1 MTLFSVWHMI
11 VNVVVCVIPM
21 RRWRRRIRRVVLS
34 FRIRDLFEYR
44 RFSRKS
50 PRHNAVL
57 LVEVNGVHGE
67 VVAGLLEY
75 FQELGFAVD
84 VLVNDMVLK
93 DYPFCRADLR
103 GVSVFSCHFGAF
115 SWFFDSARFARYVH
129 VVLMTSA
136 GYRYI
141 DGSDA
146 ASVVS
151 HYGLERK
158 ARSLFVVEHELRDVE
173 RFDEQGLLAAGR
185 LLTLGRLGRGV
196 FVAPVSFGERSVGNV
211 TPRRGTSSSFIVV
224 GGIQRDRKNHAAL
237 VDAVRSLLRE
247 GLSPRVTVVGSG
259 DLDALPDDIRPFFE
273 ITGRL
278 PYPEM
283 FARVET
289 AGFFLP
295 LLDHTNPAH
304 ERYVTTGVTGS
315 AQLIYAFAKIPVI
328 EPHFASFYG
337 FSDENAI
344 VTDNLADGMASAMKM
359 SDADYR
365 QRQAALQKLA
375 QELRGQ
381 SLENLRRILGRG

>member
-1 MTLFSVWHMI
+1 
-11 VNVVVCVIPM
+11 M
-21 RRWRRRIRRVVLS
+21 RKLRRRIRRCLLQ
-34 FRIRDLFEYR
+34 FRIRDVFEFR
-44 RFSRKS
+44 RFALGHLRQNS
-50 PRHNAVL
+50 VL
-57 LVEVNGVHGE
+57 LVETNDTHGE
-67 VVAGLLEY
+67 VIAGFLGY
-75 FQELGFAVD
+75 FRELGFAVD
-84 VLVNDMVLK
+84 ILINGEILK
-93 DYPFCRADLR
+93 ERPFCRADLC
-103 GVSVFSCHFGAF
+103 GVDVFSCYFGAF
-115 SWFFDSARFARYVH
+115 SWFFDSARFARYAH
-129 VVLMTSA
+129 VVLLTSA

-141 DGSDA
+141 DGSA
-146 ASVVS
+146 SASVVS

-196 FVAPVSFGERSVGNV
+196 FVAPVSFGERSVGNEI
-211 TPRRGTSSSFIVV
+211 PRCGTSSSFIVV

-237 VDAVRSLLRE
+237 VAAVRSLLRE
-247 GLSPRVTVVGSG
+247 GLFPRVTVVGSG

-283 FARVET
+283 FARVEA

-375 QELRGQ
+375 QELKGQ